1 MCREL
6 HGGNQ
11 AVKQLFDKAADV
23 LGYDLAEVCFHGP
36 EDRLNSTVV
45 SQPALYVCCLAA
57 LEVLKQT
64 RPDVVDRAGAA
75 AGLSLGEY
83 PAIVF
88 AGGLSF
94 EDGLNLVA
102 IRGQAMQAASDAI
115 PSGMVS
121 VLGLDREQVENVC
134 DEART
139 EGHVLQPANFLCPGN
154 IAVSG
159 HRGSCDAVES
169 VAARHGAIKSIPL
182 PVAGAFH
189 TELMK
194 PAVNK
199 LAAALEKAKF
209 RTARI
214 PVYSNV
220 DAHPHTK
227 PDEFKRLLQ
236 EQVCAPVHWQTSME
250 RMLSDGYNQFY
261 EVGPGRVLCGLMKR
275 IARKTPC
282 EAVLD

>member
-1 MCREL
+1 
-6 HGGNQ
+6 
-11 AVKQLFDKAADV
+11 
-23 LGYDLAEVCFHGP
+23 
-36 EDRLNSTVV
+36 
-45 SQPALYVCCLAA
+45 
-57 LEVLKQT
+57 
-64 RPDVVDRAGAA
+64 
-75 AGLSLGEY
+75 
-83 PAIVF
+83 
-88 AGGLSF
+88 
-94 EDGLNLVA
+94 
-102 IRGQAMQAASDAI
+102 
-115 PSGMVS
+115 
-121 VLGLDREQVENVC
+121 
-134 DEART
+134 
-139 EGHVLQPANFLCPGN
+139 
-154 IAVSG
+154 
-159 HRGSCDAVES
+159 
-169 VAARHGAIKSIPL
+169 
-182 PVAGAFH
+182 
-189 TELMK
+189 MK

-220 DAHPHTK
+220 DAQPHTK